1 MSASDKADHV
11 TLHITSGVLGT
22 VLKQVS
28 PHIRSGTFGF
38 VVYVLELGVVN
49 ISLVVYGIKS
59 GCCRGVGHVLSGGDR
74 QCVNANQDRKPR
86 RELTQLS
93 M

>member
-28 PHIRSGTFGF
+28 PHPRSGTFGF
-38 VVYVLELGVVN
+38 LVGVLELGVVN
-49 ISLVVYGIKS
+49 IRLAVYGIES
-59 GCCRGVGHVLSGGDR
+59 GCCRGGGHVLSGGDR
-74 QCVNANQDRKPR
+74 QCVNGNQDRKPC

-93 M
+93 V